1 MPRQIRPELHPEQGA
16 VWQWICDND
25 KEVYGQFTSVYGRE
39 GAGALRRIDDESLD
53 EIRRIFDVS
62 GGKEMFDTI
71 ERHSDRKA
79 REMGYEEG
87 ADEQYMMDVYSKNSN
102 EHY

>member
-1 MPRQIRPELHPEQGA
+1 MRH
-16 VWQWICDND
+16 
-25 KEVYGQFTSVYGRE
+25 
-39 GAGALRRIDDESLD
+39 GAGALRRIDEESLD

-62 GGKEMFDTI
+62 RRQRDVRDHRET
-71 ERHSDRKA
+71 HSDRKA

-87 ADEQYMMDVYSKNSN
+87 ADQQYMMDVFCNNSN